1 MLWTPLGCSG
11 LLWATFWAWACLG
24 PSWTFGPVLCY
35 FGLSWTYLGDLS
47 HLGPV
52 LGYVGPVLDNL
63 GPIFRPSQSCHGPVF
78 CHLDTCL
85 ARLGA
90 ILNPHD
96 QEHENGSQ
104 KDQRL
109 AGTNSCRGPVWR
121 HFGFFFG
128 TFWKSFFKDLF
139 DNFWITFG
147 SPLGS
152 ILASP
157 NRP

>member
-11 LLWATFWAWACLG
+11 LLRATFWAWACLG

-63 GPIFRPSQSCHGPVF
+63 GPIFRPSQSCPGPVF

-109 AGTNSCRGPVWR
+109 AGTIHVGDQ
-121 HFGFFFG
+121 FGVILG
-128 TFWKSFFKDLF
+128 SFSGSFRNPFLKICL
-139 DNFWITFG
+139 ITFG
-147 SPLGS
+147 LLLVPLGVNFGVS
-152 ILASP
+152 KSA
-157 NRP
+157 